1 MLQLLCA
8 CPWWGE
14 GVNKEGLLCHVCS
27 DWWDSTKMWTF
38 FLMKHFNHLQKAGK
52 LKKTI
57 AEIRG
62 EIYLLTFF
70 GITKYLYY
78 PLPPPYLSSFTL
90 SVFFSSSTTLCMFKD
105 KTTLRFSGRVSQSA
119 TVRLSALVAT
129 LWLMSLIR
137 LLIRCQLQVA
147 GVSMALL
154 DSSRL
159 EVSEQ
164 LGVDEPKLG
173 KDRLLQTVWVG

>member
-1 MLQLLCA
+1 
-8 CPWWGE
+8 
-14 GVNKEGLLCHVCS
+14 
-27 DWWDSTKMWTF
+27 
-38 FLMKHFNHLQKAGK
+38 
-52 LKKTI
+52 
-57 AEIRG
+57 
-62 EIYLLTFF
+62 
-70 GITKYLYY
+70 
-78 PLPPPYLSSFTL
+78 
-90 SVFFSSSTTLCMFKD
+90 MFKD
-105 KTTLRFSGRVSQSA
+105 KTTLRFSGRVSQSG

-173 KDRLLQTVWVG
+173 KDRLLQTV